1 MMNTFW
7 ERILFKNGKSHKI
20 SIKNRR
26 WTDDK
31 MEKKEKSY
39 FRLFRDTC
47 KAINSSLNLSEVLDL
62 ITVNVTVA
70 LDVKACSVFLWDRKR
85 DTLDVGATH
94 GLNESYL
101 KKGPLDADRSIAGTL
116 QGNSVLILD
125 TADDPRVQYPDEA
138 KKEGIASIFSV
149 PISLKDHII
158 GVLRIYM
165 AEKREFTEDQ
175 VEFINGLA
183 DMCGIAIDNA
193 RMYDLLKV
201 NHEKLIT
208 ETHQW
213 FEFGKM
219 P

>member
-1 MMNTFW
+1 
-7 ERILFKNGKSHKI
+7 
-20 SIKNRR
+20 
-26 WTDDK
+26 
-31 MEKKEKSY
+31 MENKEKSY

-47 KAINSSLNLSEVLDL
+47 KAINSSLNLSDVLDL
-62 ITVNVTVA
+62 ITVNVKAA
-70 LDVKACSVFLWDRKR
+70 LDVKACTVFLWDRKR
-85 DTLDVGATH
+85 GTLEVGATH

-101 KKGPLDADRSIAGTL
+101 KKGPLDADKSIAGTL
-116 QGNSVLILD
+116 QGNSVLIHD
-125 TADDPRVQYPDEA
+125 TADDPRVQYPDQA

-149 PISLKDHII
+149 PISVKGRII

-165 AEKREFTEDQ
+165 SEKREFTEDQ

-193 RMYDLLKV
+193 RMYDLLKAD
-201 NHEKLIT
+201 HEKLVT
-208 ETHQW
+208 ETYQW